1 MTSQLYLTGRL
12 AANPEAATTR
22 KGKLWIKLLL
32 ETEFVREPKPGEFQT
47 ESVTIPISCFA
58 YSAEQVKN
66 PVRGASITVGVHLSG
81 TKFENGGVTKHGV
94 QLVAEAWERQGV
106 SINDACAALHL
117 HLAELMPLVLVVFS
131 ASKSLHGWYRVWGL
145 TLKERAK
152 FMRYAVSLGA
162 DPATWT
168 RSQFVRMP
176 DGLREEN
183 GKRQVTYFFNPQ
195 EAIKDGAS

>member
-58 YSAEQVKN
+58 YSAE
-66 PVRGASITVGVHLSG
+66 
-81 TKFENGGVTKHGV
+81 
-94 QLVAEAWERQGV
+94 
-106 SINDACAALHL
+106 
-117 HLAELMPLVLVVFS
+117 LVLVVFS

-183 GKRQVTYFFNPQ
+183 GKRQVAYFFNPQ